1 MCGNEGDPQWVA
13 VKEVFPWNVIKPLF
27 VRSAASLSALAS
39 LPHSLSR
46 RGLCSQLIDVVY
58 NVLFGLATLIL
69 AAYFSEG
76 WFVVIWVV
84 IIFGSPWCAAAN
96 VALLEPE

>member
-13 VKEVFPWNVIKPLF
+13 VKDVFPWNVIKPLF
-27 VRSAASLSALAS
+27 VRSA
-39 LPHSLSR
+39 PLSR
-46 RGLCSQLIDVVY
+46 PPPLSEPSWAACCLPQLIDVVY
-58 NVLFGLATLIL
+58 NVLFGLATMIL